1 MGSWC
6 QILQQILIG
15 KKKMCTCITRKERST
30 DLDKVVT
37 PSKLWSSPSTHMQVT
52 NMLYHTLPY
61 LYGKTKHQRGK
72 RKESGRL
79 GTWDL
84 RVKVTTT

>member
-61 LYGKTKHQRGK
+61 LYGKQSTKGRNGK
-72 RKESGRL
+72 KVEGWEP
-79 GTWDL
+79 GT
-84 RVKVTTT
+84 